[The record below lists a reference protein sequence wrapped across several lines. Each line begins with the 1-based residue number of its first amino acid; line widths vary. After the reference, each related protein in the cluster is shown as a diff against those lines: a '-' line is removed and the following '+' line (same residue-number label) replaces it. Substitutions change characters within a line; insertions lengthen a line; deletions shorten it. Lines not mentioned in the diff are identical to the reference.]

1 MDDRE
6 WMYTGHS
13 GYGEW
18 TEEWISKTNGFLET
32 AFGRTGGRDKV
43 WCPCNNCENKM
54 EQTKMQMGK
63 HLGRFGFMPGYKWWI
78 CHGEARMRDEAVRQ
92 CIVDLNADGGVGDML
107 DDFHEAHFGEGC
119 MEEEEDEEEPEAT
132 AKAYYDMLSAAQQPL
147 HGQTM
152 VSQLDAIG
160 RVMAFK
166 SQYHLS
172 HDAFDTMLMVFG
184 SMLSKG
190 HILPMNMY
198 ESRKLLRALMMP
210 YEQIHACENGCVL
223 FRKEH
228 EEATHCPKCNSSRYM
243 EVDSGDGHKM

>member
-1 MDDRE
+1 
-6 WMYTGHS
+6 
-13 GYGEW
+13 
-18 TEEWISKTNGFLET
+18 
-32 AFGRTGGRDKV
+32 
-43 WCPCNNCENKM
+43 
-54 EQTKMQMGK
+54 MGK

-147 HGQTM
+147 HGQTT

-172 HDAFDTMLMVFG
+172 HDAFDTMLTVFG

-198 ESRKLLRALMMP
+198 ESRKLLHALMMP